1 MTPYSATLWVGKLIK
16 TFLIATILGALGAGA
31 LTWYVP
37 TVDVHRERSMISVLP
52 NGGNVEEFHINLPR
66 DRIMVGLPNPDAA
79 IPAMLEWPGQQA
91 LGDLQAE
98 IFKIRDRN
106 NTVVGIGSRLASA
119 AEETGTFIEWALHFP
134 ARGTVYVQMEV
145 TPSADGFRT
154 GNMISGTRDFALLS
168 GSVREQF
175 IGEVED
181 NDDVQSRIHLE
192 TMLVGPL
199 GDES

>member
-1 MTPYSATLWVGKLIK
+1 MIK
-16 TFLIATILGALGAGA
+16 TFIIATILGVLGSGA
-31 LTWYVP
+31 LAWYVP
-37 TVDVHRERSMISVLP
+37 AVDLHRERSMISVQP

-79 IPAMLEWPGQQA
+79 LPASLEWPGQEQ

-106 NTVVGIGSRLASA
+106 NAVVGVASRLASA
-119 AEETGTFIEWALHFP
+119 EEPTGTFIEWALHLP
-134 ARGTVYVQMEV
+134 ARGTMYFKMEV
-145 TPSADGFRT
+145 TPSADGIRNGT
-154 GNMISGTRDFALLS
+154 VISGTRDFGMLT

-175 IGEVED
+175 IADVE
-181 NDDVQSRIHLE
+181 NSDDVQSRIRLE
-192 TMLVGPL
+192 TSLVGQL